1 MAISRTSLPARPE
14 SMEPSIMVTLDS
26 MSEVELVAVIAE
38 VLLLA
43 ATALVEL
50 AEAAGIDMG
59 AMVLEP
65 MEEISLMT
73 SPL

>member
-1 MAISRTSLPARPE
+1 
-14 SMEPSIMVTLDS
+14 MVTFDS
-26 MSEVELVAVIAE
+26 MSEVEEVAVIDDA
-38 VLLLA
+38 LLLA
-43 ATALVEL
+43 ATAPVEL